1 MDGEGSMHP
10 TTVKVSEDG
19 PYSKDQSD
27 AEMSVS
33 VEEIKLIHEY
43 RALTVKQREAI
54 RYFVELLRAG

>member
-1 MDGEGSMHP
+1 MHP